1 MLNYLHGYLNPQNK
15 SRYSYY
21 PKRKLRLI
29 DVWGGKKLAQ
39 GDAHRRG
46 FLCCIKK
53 FTGNRWGT
61 FVGTIIA
68 EIFKLDISQRKQ

>member
-1 MLNYLHGYLNPQNK
+1 MF
-15 SRYSYY
+15 
-21 PKRKLRLI
+21 
-29 DVWGGKKLAQ
+29 GGKEKLAQ
-39 GDAHRRG
+39 GDAYRRG